1 MQRGLWGTAV
11 LRTVSKIWL
20 LKHILGKPVNHSWVV
35 LFVFVMNG
43 VEHVTQLT
51 ILDFAV
57 SI

>member
-1 MQRGLWGTAV
+1 MQRGLWGMAV

-20 LKHILGKPVNHSWVV
+20 LKPILGKPVNHSWVV
-35 LFVFVMNG
+35 QFVFVMNG